1 MRLKR
6 LEIQGFKSF
15 AQPVCLE
22 FGPGVTAIVGPN
34 GSGKSNISDALRW
47 VLGEHNIKSL
57 RGSKLEDII
66 FAGSDGKRPLGMAE
80 VQLTLDN
87 SEGFLPV
94 DYAEVTVA
102 RRVYRSGD
110 SEFFI
115 NKQNCRLK
123 DIQDLFTDTG
133 LGRESYAVVGQ
144 GQIDQVLSVRSE
156 DRRVLL
162 EETAGIIK
170 YRQRKEQALRKLEET
185 SVDLLRVTDV
195 LHELESQLG
204 PLEEQAKQARLYLS
218 LAEELREAE
227 LDHFHLSWQNLSSK
241 LTKVEEDYQHLQVEY
256 EQGTEYL
263 EELEIRAAKLE
274 TEEQALQAEIEARQQ
289 ELTDLVEAYN
299 KTVHSIE
306 LHQERIKNQDA
317 RAGQLE
323 ALIGAKQEELRLLTG
338 ERDKLQQELDAIK
351 QELHAQE
358 QAVRQAYQAL
368 EGVQGQ
374 HRRAQAD
381 LEKLKDE
388 FFEFMRE
395 LADQRNFQR
404 SFSERRSSLEEQLSR
419 SAQELAFLQERLIE
433 IDTQLQ
439 DVEKRSMELQELSA
453 SQEEQE
459 RSLQGELSGAR
470 AALAELEQRRRRLE
484 SAQAGVISR
493 LKTLKELEE
502 GYEGYGQ
509 GVRRIL
515 QDGRMSK
522 LVLGTVAD
530 VIQVPQGL
538 ETAFEV
544 ALGAGLQNLIT
555 VGEEEAKA
563 LIAWLQKVQGGR
575 VTILPLDSVRGAEFS
590 PQVKS
595 FFQAPGVLGS
605 ALDLLSFSEEYR
617 PALASLLGRV
627 VITEDLETALQL
639 KKRVRQFS
647 RIVTRDG
654 SVVFPT
660 GAITGGSINTRTSG
674 LLTRKG
680 ELARLEK
687 EADDLAGELE
697 GAAAERSSI
706 LAQISQGEQRA
717 VKLQQEQVQTKLAL
731 QGAAQDRAQVLRE
744 RERLEAGCQDL
755 SVRIEELQVLQV
767 NLGSECELAAAQVGE
782 LEAEEQRRRE
792 QIQAQEAALV
802 HLAGSVESLA
812 HQHTQEQVRL
822 AELKGVLENRR
833 MHAANLE
840 QRISEAQGTAGQ
852 AQGDLDQIAADRLQ
866 NEQYIKDA
874 GEANAKRRQQQKELQ
889 AALDFR
895 KQERHRVQQE
905 RAQLG
910 QELIQVQ
917 KDQLR
922 RERALYRLETE
933 LSQLQSGQEQIREAL
948 TERGL
953 SLASIVNR
961 EVQKKEAALKRSIE
975 DLRSQIRDLGLVNP
989 TAAEEYERVV
999 ERCSFLQDQLADL
1012 NEARASLMDVINE
1025 MDKLCRTRLREVFDQ
1040 VRQEFQTLFTWLFQG
1055 GSADLVLTDPE
1066 SILTTGI
1073 DVLARPPGKK
1083 LQNLLLLSGGERA
1096 LTAIALL
1103 FAIRRVKPVPFWV
1116 LDEIDATLDESN
1128 LERFSALMQE
1138 FSQDTQF
1145 LVITHRTRTME
1156 NADTLYGVTM
1166 GDQGVSQII
1175 SVALNRRNS

>member
-1 MRLKR
+1 
-6 LEIQGFKSF
+6 
-15 AQPVCLE
+15 
-22 FGPGVTAIVGPN
+22 
-34 GSGKSNISDALRW
+34 
-47 VLGEHNIKSL
+47 
-57 RGSKLEDII
+57 
-66 FAGSDGKRPLGMAE
+66 
-80 VQLTLDN
+80 
-87 SEGFLPV
+87 
-94 DYAEVTVA
+94 
-102 RRVYRSGD
+102 
-110 SEFFI
+110 
-115 NKQNCRLK
+115 
-123 DIQDLFTDTG
+123 
-133 LGRESYAVVGQ
+133 
-144 GQIDQVLSVRSE
+144 
-156 DRRVLL
+156 
-162 EETAGIIK
+162 
-170 YRQRKEQALRKLEET
+170 
-185 SVDLLRVTDV
+185 
-195 LHELESQLG
+195 
-204 PLEEQAKQARLYLS
+204 
-218 LAEELREAE
+218 
-227 LDHFHLSWQNLSSK
+227 
-241 LTKVEEDYQHLQVEY
+241 
-256 EQGTEYL
+256 
-263 EELEIRAAKLE
+263 
-274 TEEQALQAEIEARQQ
+274 
-289 ELTDLVEAYN
+289 
-299 KTVHSIE
+299 
-306 LHQERIKNQDA
+306 
-317 RAGQLE
+317 
-323 ALIGAKQEELRLLTG
+323 
-338 ERDKLQQELDAIK
+338 
-351 QELHAQE
+351 
-358 QAVRQAYQAL
+358 
-368 EGVQGQ
+368 
-374 HRRAQAD
+374 
-381 LEKLKDE
+381 
-388 FFEFMRE
+388 MRE

-680 ELARLEK
+680 EFARLEK

-697 GAAAERSSI
+697 
-706 LAQISQGEQRA
+706 EQRSGAVYWLRSAKGNSA